1 MMKTPRIEESDKL
14 FSKIPRV
21 AYDEFENLI
30 ERNSGKA
37 SLKSVEQHFKL

>member
-30 ERNSGKA
+30 ERNSAKRHSKA
-37 SLKSVEQHFKL
+37 